1 MRSAQIEKAMPGPD
15 DQDPDKSSWSFEEG
29 DEIDDGLVALS
40 LLGGGRRYEA
50 YLAHD
55 EAMWTTVVVKIVR
68 PALVSESRTLEGLA
82 AEQHNLETLN
92 HPYLPRSF
100 GAILEGE
107 RPYLVQE
114 FLEGPRL
121 STLIRKYGRLPL
133 EQLIPLAVQ
142 LASAIHY
149 MHGREMVHLDVKPSN
164 IIMAAPPRLI
174 DMSIAMSFND
184 VSTLRGH
191 VGTDDYMSPEQSDPK
206 NNTVGPLADIWGIG
220 VTLYEAVNGRL
231 PFPRTERRDGKTYYP
246 QLDNEPAPHDPEV
259 PLPLTEI
266 IDSTLLREP
275 SGRPSAREVAEALE
289 PLVAALP
296 RKPVLSRLRPKLR

>member
-1 MRSAQIEKAMPGPD
+1 MRSAEIEKAMPGPD

-184 VSTLRGH
+184 VSTLR
-191 VGTDDYMSPEQSDPK
+191 DPK
-206 NNTVGPLADIWGIG
+206 NNTVGPSADIWGIG

-259 PLPLTEI
+259 PLSLTEI